1 MPISDN
7 SIEERNSAKESPKNE
22 ILESVVTINRM
33 RQLRQEIQ
41 LIADRSYQKQIISDK
56 SYAEYQKLAAGK
68 NEEKITLQ
76 LLKGMRDFAEIHEM
90 KAEEIQKRIESAK
103 RGKVASDNDEKF
115 LMSHLIVDNEL
126 RFSGDFIA
134 TENLILQKIKRME
147 DDKQAYDKIANHKL
161 AKNVGYLKTDKNTKI
176 DIPDEKK
183 FLEMTV
189 PERRKFLEQI
199 KENLSKAEKYAEEAG
214 KEESKEIT
222 GKYKGL
228 LDKAYK
234 KRIIGKDTYEKFLD
248 GFKKIDKNE
257 KKYWIS
263 EFPNQMKRYEKL
275 WNDIK
280 STLKGKALER
290 MESMRDEKG
299 YTELFAEF
307 GKISGQEKKRL
318 DNEYGLALGRFENEK
333 IIGKHTVNEFTG
345 WMKNRELKDKY
356 DAVSKLHDGHLG
368 QMERYRKLHDGI
380 RNDLPKKAQV
390 YMASKLDEWGYTE
403 MKSQY
408 DRFMQGEQIPSQDK
422 TESKDDPLSVVTSTA
437 VKRAIVDTN
446 ITLKRE
452 GNDKR
457 HTFLNRVRRM
467 FGEKQHDKFNATGFQ
482 ARLREDR
489 EKLVD
494 KNKTAETNQSVPPKR
509 LQRLDDSFQSEETT
523 QSAFRFQQKLSQVR
537 AKSGKAQ
544 ENGRKTMEEVD
555 KTGIE
560 DEMRVLKET
569 KKAHVV
575 NEEGFRQIKTSKG
588 ADHIERKAQLEINR
602 EKAMKRFFI
611 EDNKQEFQNKEHGGH
626 DDLSLAVRMEGGR
639 TVELDLTE
647 IRALGKYLEEEEK
660 KDMEDKRLDKAA

>member
-1 MPISDN
+1 
-7 SIEERNSAKESPKNE
+7 
-22 ILESVVTINRM
+22 
-33 RQLRQEIQ
+33 
-41 LIADRSYQKQIISDK
+41 
-56 SYAEYQKLAAGK
+56 
-68 NEEKITLQ
+68 
-76 LLKGMRDFAEIHEM
+76 
-90 KAEEIQKRIESAK
+90 
-103 RGKVASDNDEKF
+103 
-115 LMSHLIVDNEL
+115 
-126 RFSGDFIA
+126 
-134 TENLILQKIKRME
+134 
-147 DDKQAYDKIANHKL
+147 
-161 AKNVGYLKTDKNTKI
+161 
-176 DIPDEKK
+176 
-183 FLEMTV
+183 
-189 PERRKFLEQI
+189 
-199 KENLSKAEKYAEEAG
+199 
-214 KEESKEIT
+214 
-222 GKYKGL
+222 
-228 LDKAYK
+228 
-234 KRIIGKDTYEKFLD
+234 
-248 GFKKIDKNE
+248 
-257 KKYWIS
+257 
-263 EFPNQMKRYEKL
+263 
-275 WNDIK
+275 
-280 STLKGKALER
+280 
-290 MESMRDEKG
+290 
-299 YTELFAEF
+299 
-307 GKISGQEKKRL
+307 
-318 DNEYGLALGRFENEK
+318 
-333 IIGKHTVNEFTG
+333 
-345 WMKNRELKDKY
+345 
-356 DAVSKLHDGHLG
+356 
-368 QMERYRKLHDGI
+368 
-380 RNDLPKKAQV
+380 
-390 YMASKLDEWGYTE
+390 MASKLDEWGYTE